1 MSAPVT
7 SFYAGLCA
15 LLLVF
20 LAARI
25 IAQRRA
31 KRVDMGAD
39 GDRLLERLIRAHG
52 NFAEYAPLG
61 LILLALLEL
70 QGWPSWLIHV
80 LGLALLGGR
89 VAHAWSFSVADFRPR
104 SRVAGMVLTLTM
116 LGLAGLLCLLAPF
129 L

>member
-15 LLLVF
+15 FLFLY

-25 IAQRRA
+25 IGQRRA
-31 KRVDMGAD
+31 RRVDMGTG
-39 GDRLLERLIRAHG
+39 GDRLLERYIRAHG

-61 LILLALLEL
+61 LILLGLLEL
-70 QGWPSWLIHV
+70 QGWPSWLIHI
-80 LGLALLGGR
+80 LGLALVGGR
-89 VAHAWSFSVADFRPR
+89 AAHAWSFSAIQLRPR

-116 LGLAGLLCLLAPF
+116 LGLAGLLWF
-129 L
+129 LNPYL